1 MVAISCLAAGC
12 SKVFISDV
20 KEEKLAIA
28 ASYKNI
34 IPINGAKQDLEA
46 AILAETNNEGVDC
59 LFEASGSPMVYP
71 SFFRCAKRGATVVLV
86 GMMNGTVPLDVALL
100 QVRGL
105 RIETLFRYT
114 NTFDRAV
121 ALVANGSIDVKPL
134 ISKVFPFEK
143 AVEAYEYAA
152 EGHPDV
158 VKVMIEL

>member
-1 MVAISCLAAGC
+1 
-12 SKVFISDV
+12 
-20 KEEKLAIA
+20 
-28 ASYKNI
+28 
-34 IPINGAKQDLEA
+34 
-46 AILAETNNEGVDC
+46 
-59 LFEASGSPMVYP
+59 
-71 SFFRCAKRGATVVLV
+71 
-86 GMMNGTVPLDVALL
+86 MMNGTVPLDVSLL

-152 EGHPDV
+152 EGHQDV